1 MLLDGRRIR
10 AGCAGVSKRPRWFT
24 REDLDGRHHALSCS
38 IRLSRRRSV
47 SATPLSFHFRVNI
60 SAVLLAGGESRRM
73 GRDKASVLFRGKPL
87 WQHQLELLRR
97 LNPAEVFVSARID
110 PEWRPHDV
118 IFVADASPS
127 RGPLSGLAAAL
138 DRATTSHLLVL
149 AIDMPCM
156 SNEYLEFLCAQIEP
170 GRGVLPTMDQ
180 RAEPL
185 SAIYP
190 REGAT
195 EVSKALTKSD
205 FSLQSLTREL
215 VAAGKLQPINV
226 KDRERNLFLNVN
238 APPDLSSV

>member
-1 MLLDGRRIR
+1 M
-10 AGCAGVSKRPRWFT
+10 
-24 REDLDGRHHALSCS
+24 
-38 IRLSRRRSV
+38 
-47 SATPLSFHFRVNI
+47 NI

-87 WQHQLELLRR
+87 WQRQLDLLRR

-118 IFVADASPS
+118 IFIADASPS

-138 DRATTSHLLVL
+138 DRTTTSHLLAL
-149 AIDMPCM
+149 AIDMPWM
-156 SNEYLEFLCAQIEP
+156 SDEYLEFLCAQIEP
-170 GRGVLPTMDQ
+170 GRGVLPTIDQ
-180 RAEPL
+180 CAEPL

-190 REGAT
+190 REAAT
-195 EVSKALTKSD
+195 EVSKALTNSD

-215 VAAGKLQPINV
+215 VTAGKLQPISV

-238 APPDLSSV
+238 EPSDLSPA